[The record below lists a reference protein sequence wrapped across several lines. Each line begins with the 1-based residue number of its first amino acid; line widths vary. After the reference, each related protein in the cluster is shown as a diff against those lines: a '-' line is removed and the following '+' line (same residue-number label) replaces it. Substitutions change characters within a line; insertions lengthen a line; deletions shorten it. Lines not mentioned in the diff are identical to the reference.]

1 MSETHDHSK
10 IKWIKDEL
18 DQVVLQARTA
28 LEDYTDG
35 VGDSELMTSCGQYL
49 HQVKG
54 TLQILE
60 LHGAV
65 MLAEEMESVANSI
78 ADGAISQD
86 YIGHASEA
94 LMQGMVRL
102 PDYLEKLQHGA
113 LDHPAIILPLINDLR
128 IVRGSDLLSEIELAA
143 PEIEQKL
150 TRREDVDEEGSSRLP
165 RVVNKLRHRYHL
177 CLLKWFYNTDPI
189 VGIEGLR
196 VILER
201 LQDVSGT
208 GQVRS
213 LFQVARAALAAPLED
228 LENPNT
234 SLKLLFGKVDRELKR
249 IIKEGERPVAEAPTV
264 STMRDLLYHVA
275 HVKEDD
281 DLVKSVKKEF
291 ELDSL
296 AISQQLVEQGRESLA
311 LPNSELMESLKEAI
325 SSELSEIK
333 DVLDLFIRTKN
344 SDSGQLQS
352 LEQPMSKVADT
363 LGMIGHAD
371 LCQRMKSQADKIK
384 NIATAGAVTNESD
397 LLEIAGDIVFVEA
410 SLENLA
416 SFVKTQIIE
425 NTQILDHNKND
436 AAEAGQITNEEL
448 LPGGEFDRLTDSVVR
463 EASVD
468 MAKIKDAILA
478 YIKDPKKSQVLEKVP
493 QHFYAI
499 AGAFEILKMFDVSG
513 LLRATAGYVSSE
525 LITHKT
531 IPDVQRLNAFADA
544 ITSIE
549 YFMETIADGRG
560 VQNDILDVAREALVR
575 LGTEDDQVDEDFYAS
590 AAGEESIPGLIHED
604 DMDPMAE
611 RTDSQSK
618 SDDVVRFTEAQDV
631 EVLQEHTP
639 SAEKPSLEEIDP
651 EILDIF
657 VEEAREEL
665 EVIREYVAKWLA
677 DEDDTDALIT
687 FRRSFHTLKGSG
699 RLVGAKVIGEFAW
712 AIENMLN
719 RVIDQ
724 TLEASNEVA
733 DILSETIDVLPV
745 LIDYQARGLV
755 PEVDVQPMIER
766 AQNLAAPDYSAAPT
780 CGTVVDLE
788 IVDVDPV
795 PDTDSEEE
803 VEDDT
808 SEYVVE
814 TEDDTESGAEPAIL
828 LDPVLHEIFVS
839 ESRTHIDTINSF
851 LNRCKEMGGVCN
863 LESEVSRAFH
873 TLHGSAHMAGVDP
886 IAEVSAALE
895 SYVNEMQEQDKV
907 VDSNLL
913 GLIERA
919 DNQFDTI
926 LQAINVPGADIPDWQ
941 GLLKD
946 IDAAHENIL
955 TQDEEPEDLE
965 DAEPQDE
972 ITVLTEDF
980 EEPEDLD
987 LESPDVIE
995 PMPHE
1000 VELQHSDEQ
1009 DHPPVV
1015 ESEPE
1020 IELKDVVEHLEAG
1033 IEQQEDDVQSEPEA
1047 ELKEEVV
1054 LAETLT
1060 PAVDE
1065 AQKLMDAEVQFA
1077 DDDLI
1082 SIFIDES
1089 LELMDDVDHALIT
1102 WNDEP
1107 ANKHPVQ
1114 ELQRTLHTLKGGA
1127 RLAGIQE
1134 IGDLSHA
1141 LESLIA
1147 DVERDKI
1154 ANSTEVRALAQSVSD
1169 GLMGQI
1175 EQASEGGQV
1184 DAADEMIAEI
1194 KEFISGEHDKAA
1206 SVVDDAT
1213 EQELQY
1219 EVDEEPEAQVE
1230 VYEAEEDPLGL
1241 EDEQVELKEEAVDLE
1256 VEKAEI
1262 EDELVE
1268 LEEEPVEIEV
1278 EPVDQVEEPVEID
1291 IEPADQV
1298 DEPEDDGQLEEEDE
1312 SNDLQ
1317 NQVLQ
1322 FPEQEEKPE
1331 QITDEEVQPEE
1342 VELARPLRRSGR
1354 EYLRVNPDIMDK
1366 LVNNAGEVSIFRS
1379 RLEQQS
1385 GSMGYSIDEMKNTV
1399 DRLRD
1404 QLRKLDMETEAQILF
1419 RYERDKEEGKLDD
1432 QEEFD
1437 PLELDR
1443 FSTLQQLS
1451 RGLMETVGDLSNI
1464 NKILESEQKGT
1475 ETLLLQQSRITTDLQ
1490 DGLMRTRMVSF
1501 NQLVPR
1507 LQRIV
1512 RQTCR
1517 PLDKQAELVIKGAEM
1532 EIDRSI
1538 LDRMT
1543 APLEHLLRNAVSHGI
1558 ETPKKRKKK
1567 EKPESGTITIDLS
1580 RDGNDVVLTVADDGK
1595 GLDFKAIKQRAESK
1609 GLLVDG
1615 AGASDGD
1622 LTQFILEHGFST
1634 TESVNQISGRGV
1646 GLDVVVSEVKQLGG
1660 TMDID
1665 SGPGAGTKFIIYLP
1679 LTLAITDA
1687 LLLRVGSEIY
1697 AAPYANVESVVRVTR
1712 DELKSLYEEDEG
1724 IYSYDNR
1731 EFTVKYLGSLLGT
1744 GKPNLAEQK
1753 KRIPMMLVR
1762 AGKHRVAMHVDEIIG
1777 HRQIVVKSVG
1787 PQLSTIRWITGG
1799 TILGDGRVALI
1810 LDINALVRKD
1820 ASMAVEIEEPVQ
1832 IISETVNDKIKIMV
1846 VDDSITVRK
1855 VTGRLLER
1863 HGMAV
1868 ETAKDGVEA
1877 LAMLQDYRPD
1887 IMLLDIEMPRMDGF
1901 EVARNMRNSE
1911 ELSDIP
1917 IIIITS
1923 RTGDK
1928 HRDHAMDLGVKRYL
1942 GKPYQETDLIE
1953 NIQDVLEES
1962 KQ

>member
-10 IKWIKDEL
+10 IKWIKGEL

-35 VGDSELMTSCGQYL
+35 VGESKLMSTCGQCL

-60 LHGAV
+60 LQGAT
-65 MLAEEMESVANSI
+65 MLAEEMELVANSI
-78 ADGAISQD
+78 ADGSIAQD
-86 YIGHASEA
+86 YVGHAAEA

-102 PDYLEKLQHGA
+102 PDYLEKLQDGA

-128 IVRGSDLLSEIELAA
+128 IVRGADLLSEIELAA

-150 TRREDVDEEGSSRLP
+150 THREEVDEEGSSRLP
-165 RVVNKLRHRYHL
+165 RVAKRLRHKYHL

-189 VGIEGLR
+189 VGIEGLK

-213 LFQVARAALAAPLED
+213 LFQVARAALAAPLEN
-228 LENPNT
+228 LESPNT
-234 SLKLLFGKVDRELKR
+234 SLKLLFGNVDRELKR

-296 AISQQLVEQGRESLA
+296 TISQQLVEQGRDSLA
-311 LPNSELMESLKEAI
+311 LPSSELMESLKEAI
-325 SSELSEIK
+325 SSELAEIK

-344 SDSGQLQS
+344 NDSGKLQS
-352 LEQPMSKVADT
+352 LEQPMRKVADT
-363 LGMIGHAD
+363 LGMIGHGD
-371 LCQRMKSQADKIK
+371 LCQRMKKQAEKIRD
-384 NIATAGAVTNESD
+384 IAIAGAVTNESD

-410 SLENLA
+410 SLENLS

-425 NTQILDHNKND
+425 NTQILDNTRKD
-436 AAEAGQITNEEL
+436 TAEAGPLTEKDL
-448 LPGGEFDRLTDSVVR
+448 LPDGEFDRLTDSVVR
-463 EASVD
+463 EAGVD

-493 QHFYAI
+493 QHFHAI

-549 YFMETIADGRG
+549 YFMETLADGRG
-560 VQNDILDVAREALVR
+560 VQNEILDVAREALVR
-575 LGTEDDQVDEDFYAS
+575 LGTENDLVGEEFYAS
-590 AAGEESIPGLIHED
+590 AAGEETIPGLIHED
-604 DMDPMAE
+604 DMDPSSE
-611 RTDSQSK
+611 QGYSPKK
-618 SDDVVRFTEAQDV
+618 SDDVVRFTEVQDV
-631 EVLQEHTP
+631 EVLQEHIP

-665 EVIREYVAKWLA
+665 EVIREYVSKWLGNE
-677 DEDDTDALIT
+677 EDTEALMT

-699 RLVGAKVIGEFAW
+699 RLVGAKIIGEFAW
-712 AIENMLN
+712 SIENLLN

-724 TLEASNEVA
+724 TLKVSTDIT

-766 AQNLAAPDYSAAPT
+766 AQNLATPDYSTAPT
-780 CGTVVDLE
+780 CGTVVDLD
-788 IVDVDPV
+788 IVDIEPV
-795 PDTDSEEE
+795 SDKDSEGDIEGNAL
-803 VEDDT
+803 
-808 SEYVVE
+808 EYSAQN
-814 TEDDTESGAEPAIL
+814 EDDTEAETGAEEAIS
-828 LDPVLHEIFVS
+828 LDPILHEIFAS

-863 LESEVSRAFH
+863 IESDVSRAFH
-873 TLHGSAHMAGVDP
+873 TLHGSAHMAGVEP

-895 SYVNEMQEQDKV
+895 SYVNELQEQDKV
-907 VDSNLL
+907 VDSALL

-926 LQAINVPGADIPDWQ
+926 LQAINVPGAEIPDWQ

-946 IDAAHENIL
+946 IEVAHDQVL
-955 TQDEEPEDLE
+955 PEE
-965 DAEPQDE
+965 
-972 ITVLTEDF
+972 
-980 EEPEDLD
+980 EESEDLD
-987 LESPDVIE
+987 EILDLKDVETMTEITGLPGDLEESGGLGLVDNSDVIE
-995 PMPHE
+995 LMPHE
-1000 VELQHSDEQ
+1000 LETEHIDEQ
-1009 DHPPVV
+1009 DVEQFV

-1020 IELKDVVEHLEAG
+1020 IDLKEESDHLESK
-1033 IEQQEDDVQSEPEA
+1033 IELQEEDVQVESGI
-1047 ELKEEVV
+1047 ELKEEM
-1054 LAETLT
+1054 ARPETLL

-1065 AQKLMDAEVQFA
+1065 AQKLIDDEILSA

-1089 LELMDDVDHALIT
+1089 HELMDDVDHALIT

-1141 LESLIA
+1141 FESLIA

-1154 ANSTEVRALAQSVSD
+1154 ENSTEVRDLAQSISD
-1169 GLMGQI
+1169 SLMAQI
-1175 EQASEGGQV
+1175 EKASDGGQV
-1184 DAADEMIAEI
+1184 GAADEMIAEI
-1194 KEFISGEHDKAA
+1194 KAFISGEHVNAESA
-1206 SVVDDAT
+1206 VEDAP
-1213 EQELQY
+1213 ELDVQH
-1219 EVDEEPEAQVE
+1219 EVGEEPEAPVE
-1230 VYEAEEDPLGL
+1230 VDKAEED
-1241 EDEQVELKEEAVDLE
+1241 
-1256 VEKAEI
+1256 
-1262 EDELVE
+1262 LVE
-1268 LEEEPVEIEV
+1268 LEEEKDELRDDSVELEV
-1278 EPVDQVEEPVEID
+1278 EPSDQVEEPE
-1291 IEPADQV
+1291 
-1298 DEPEDDGQLEEEDE
+1298 DERKLETDDE
-1312 SNDLQ
+1312 SNGEKS
-1317 NQVLQ
+1317 QVLQ
-1322 FPEQEEKPE
+1322 FPEQLEKTN
-1331 QITDEEVQPEE
+1331 QLTDEEVQPEE
-1342 VELARPLRRSGR
+1342 VELARPVRRSGR
-1354 EYLRVNPDIMDK
+1354 EYLRVNPDVMDK

-1385 GSMGYSIDEMKNTV
+1385 GSMGYSIEEMKNTV

-1419 RYERDKEEGKLDD
+1419 RYERDKEEGKLDEE
-1432 QEEFD
+1432 EEFD

-1451 RGLMETVGDLSNI
+1451 RGLLETVGDLSNI

-1532 EIDRSI
+1532 ELDRSI

-1558 ETPKKRKKK
+1558 ETPKKRKKN
-1567 EKPESGTITIDLS
+1567 EKPESGTITISLS

-1595 GLDFKAIKQRAESK
+1595 GLDFKAIKQRAKSK

-1615 AGASDGD
+1615 ASASDGD

-1634 TESVNQISGRGV
+1634 TDSVNQISGRGV

-1665 SGPGAGTKFIIYLP
+1665 SEPGAGTKFVIYLP

-1687 LLLRVGSEIY
+1687 LLLRAGSEIY
-1697 AAPYANVESVVRVTR
+1697 AAPYANVEAVVRVNR

-1724 IYSYDNR
+1724 IYLYDDH

-1753 KRIPMMLVR
+1753 KRIPMLLVR

-1820 ASMAVEIEEPVQ
+1820 ASMVVEIDEPVQ
-1832 IISETVNDKIKIMV
+1832 ITTEAAGDKIKIMV

-1868 ETAKDGVEA
+1868 ETAKDGIEA

-1911 ELSDIP
+1911 QLNGIP

-1923 RTGDK
+1923 RTGEK
-1928 HRDHAMDLGVKRYL
+1928 HRDHAMELGVKRYL
-1942 GKPYQETDLIE
+1942 GKPYQEADLIE
-1953 NIQDVLEES
+1953 NIQEVLEES